1 MRMLQELSWKV
12 GGQQGEGIDSTG
24 KTFATALNRMGYY
37 IYSYRHFSSRIK
49 GGHTNDRVRISTDRK
64 NSIADELDIL
74 LAFDQETINL
84 NAHELKAGG
93 VIVADS
99 KFSPTLPTNVAA
111 NVQLFNIPFTKI
123 AEETGA
129 AIMKNMV
136 ALGASAYVIGLSPD
150 FCAPVIQKL
159 FGRKSQKIV
168 DQNMAAV
175 HAGYDAMASQNTDF
189 SGFQLAPA
197 TPGEHLFMI
206 GNEAVAFGALAA
218 GARVMPAYPITP
230 ASDVM
235 EYLIKKLPSVGGVV
249 VQTEDEIAAL
259 NMTIGAAY
267 GGARALTATSGPG
280 LALMMEA
287 LGLAGMTETPVVI
300 IDTQRGG
307 PSTGLPTKH
316 EQSDMF
322 AALFGNHGE
331 IPKIVLTPSTPEECF
346 YMTVDAFNY
355 AEKYQ
360 CPVII
365 LTDLALSLASQS
377 VEKFDFSY
385 VMIDRGNLATAE
397 ELAKVEP
404 GKLFKR
410 YELTP
415 DGISPRV
422 FPGQK
427 GGIHH
432 VTGVEH
438 SEVGRPNELTSNHV
452 AMMNKRLNKI
462 SGIEMPGSVAYTGD
476 DTPDIL
482 IIGTGSSVGAIGE
495 AVARLNRDGVKV
507 AHAQIKA
514 LSPFPFNTMQAH
526 MSRAKRVIVAEANA
540 TGQLFHLI
548 LMNGLHHEA
557 ISSFL
562 KYDGTPFMPKEVE
575 AHLRG
580 AVSAWQH

>member
-1 MRMLQELSWKV
+1 MHMLQELSWKV

-24 KTFATALNRMGYY
+24 KTFATSLNRMGYF

-49 GGHTNDRVRISTDRK
+49 GGHTNDRVRISTVRK
-64 NSIADELDIL
+64 NSVADELDIL

-84 NAHELKAGG
+84 NARELREGG
-93 VIVADS
+93 IVIADS
-99 KFSPTLPTNVAA
+99 KFSPTLPDNLTQHVH
-111 NVQLFNIPFTKI
+111 LYSIPFTKL
-123 AEETGA
+123 AEENGA

-136 ALGASAYVIGLSPD
+136 ALGTSAYVMGLSPD
-150 FCAPVIQKL
+150 FCAPVIQSM

-175 HAGYDAMASQNTDF
+175 RAGYDAMSSQNADF

-197 TPGEHLFMI
+197 TPDQHLLMI

-331 IPKIVLTPSTPEECF
+331 IPKVVLTPSTPEECF
-346 YMTVDAFNY
+346 YATVDAFNY

-360 CPVII
+360 CPVLI

-377 VEKFDFSY
+377 VTPFDYNY
-385 VMIDRGNLATAE
+385 VQIDRGNLATPEA
-397 ELAKVEP
+397 LAAVEP
-404 GKLFKR
+404 GKMFKR
-410 YELTP
+410 YERTEN
-415 DGISPRV
+415 GISPRV

-438 SEVGRPNELTSNHV
+438 NEIGRPDEATSNHIN
-452 AMMNKRLNKI
+452 MMNKRLNKFADIELQGSI
-462 SGIEMPGSVAYTGD
+462 SYTGD
-476 DTPDIL
+476 NEPEVL
-482 IIGTGSSVGAIGE
+482 VVGVGSSIGAIDE
-495 AVARLNRDGVKV
+495 AVTRLRNQGIKVGHAQVKV
-507 AHAQIKA
+507 
-514 LSPFPFNTMQAH
+514 LSPFPTKTLQEYMN
-526 MSRAKRVIVAEANA
+526 RAERVIVAESNA
-540 TGQLFHLI
+540 TGQLFHL
-548 LMNGLHHEA
+548 MQFHGLQHKA
-557 ISSFL
+557 MTSFL

-575 AHLRG
+575 AHLKG
-580 AVSAWQH
+580 AVPAWQQ